1 MEKLLSY
8 ANIGLLASLIGVIA
22 TLVFSYAAV
31 VENTLPLGLQLA
43 GHIGTILFATLLKL
57 SYIARL
63 TALNNLGR
71 PMH

>member
-1 MEKLLSY
+1 MLKLLRY
-8 ANIGLLASLIGVIA
+8 ANASLLISLLGMVATIA
-22 TLVFSYAAV
+22 FSFSAV
-31 VENTLPLGLQLA
+31 VESSVPLGLQLA

-63 TALNNLGR
+63 AALKNLGR